1 MPRGDATILACFCL
15 ATLAGLASGQVDV
28 VEETEARGNQFR
40 RTIAVKNYGPVEF
53 RFSYEYQCKVALPEP
68 PVLPLGTGADA
79 LEEADAPPEDDELLP
94 AVKEQESPAPSPLR
108 KGLPPQLGAGPCAF
122 RLNSGAW
129 YECDFLSIHV
139 NGKALDNV
147 AARESSVV
155 QQGRRGIVDWV
166 WRTASAETRARFVA
180 LPRDDKLYLEV
191 SLCPRQPVHS
201 LELRLQCSP
210 GDWRRT
216 RPKERWLSTRKR
228 HVRQGP
234 RPVTIDTREEPW
246 IFYFEGKVRSFFGT
260 CAVLFLPEEV
270 PKAEV
275 RLGERVLTI
284 ARVSPPATRVRL
296 LLWSF
301 PPNYKG
307 PEDAYAYL
315 RANGERLLN
324 DLRTFDFDG
333 SAQAPEHSGRST
345 SH

>member
-1 MPRGDATILACFCL
+1 MRRGDGTMLAGFCL
-15 ATLAGLASGQVDV
+15 ATLASLAYGQVDI
-28 VEETEARGNQFR
+28 VEETQTRGDQFR
-40 RTIAVKNYGPVEF
+40 KTIAIKNYGPVEF
-53 RFSYEYQCKVALPEP
+53 RFSYDYKCKVDLPGP
-68 PVLPLGTGADA
+68 PVISLDTGEHA
-79 LEEADAPPEDDELLP
+79 LEEADAPPEDEELLP
-94 AVKEQESPAPSPLR
+94 APKKQESPACSTPC
-108 KGLPPQLGAGPCAF
+108 KGLPPQLGGGPCTF

-129 YECDFLSIHV
+129 YECDFLQIYV
-139 NGKALDNV
+139 DGKSLDNV
-147 AARESSVV
+147 AAREINVV

-191 SLCPRQPVHS
+191 SLRPRQPVQS

-275 RLGERVLTI
+275 RLGERVLTT

-301 PPNYKG
+301 PSNYKK
-307 PEDAYAYL
+307 PEDAHAYL
-315 RANGERLLN
+315 KANGERSLN
-324 DLRTFDFDG
+324 DLRKFDFG
-333 SAQAPEHSGRST
+333 STGDSERPE
-345 SH
+345 

>member
-1 MPRGDATILACFCL
+1 MPRGDETMLACFYL

-28 VEETEARGNQFR
+28 VEETETRGDQFR
-40 RTIAVKNYGPVEF
+40 RTIAIKNYGPLEF

-68 PVLPLGTGADA
+68 PVLPLGTEEDA
-79 LEEADAPPEDDELLP
+79 PEEADALPDDELLP
-94 AVKEQESPAPSPLR
+94 AATKQRSPAPSSPR
-108 KGLPPQLGAGPCAF
+108 QGLPPQLGTGPCTF
-122 RLNSGAW
+122 RLNSSAW

-139 NGKALDNV
+139 DGKSLDNV
-147 AARESSVV
+147 AAREINVV

-191 SLCPRQPVHS
+191 SLRPRQPVQS

-275 RLGERVLTI
+275 RLGERVLTT

-301 PPNYKG
+301 PSNYKK
-307 PEDAYAYL
+307 PEDAHAYL
-315 RANGERLLN
+315 KANGERSLN
-324 DLRTFDFDG
+324 DLRKFDFG
-333 SAQAPEHSGRST
+333 STGDSERPE
-345 SH
+345 

>member
-1 MPRGDATILACFCL
+1 MLRGDGTTLACFCL
-15 ATLAGLASGQVDV
+15 VTLSGFAHGQVDV
-28 VEETEARGNQFR
+28 VEETETRGDQFR
-40 RTIAVKNYGPVEF
+40 KTIAIKNYGPVEF
-53 RFSYEYQCKVALPEP
+53 RFSYEYTCKVALPKP
-68 PVLPLGTGADA
+68 LVIPLGTGEEAP
-79 LEEADAPPEDDELLP
+79 EEADAWQEADELLP
-94 AVKEQESPAPSPLR
+94 TVKEQKRPAPRPSPE
-108 KGLPPQLGAGPCAF
+108 GLPPQLGAGPCTF

-129 YECDFLSIHV
+129 YECDFLRICV

-147 AARESSVV
+147 AAQEINVV
-155 QQGRRGIVDWV
+155 QQGPRGIVDWV

-180 LPRDDKLYLEV
+180 LPGDDKLYLEV
-191 SLCPRQPVHS
+191 SSGPRQPAQS

-216 RPKERWLSTRKR
+216 RPKQRWFSTRKR

-234 RPVTIDTREEPW
+234 RPVAIDTREGPW
-246 IFYFEGKVRSFFGT
+246 VFYFEGKVRSFFGS

-275 RLGERVLTI
+275 QLGERVLTT
-284 ARVSPPATRVRL
+284 ASVSPPAKRIRL

-315 RANGERLLN
+315 KANGEQLLS
-324 DLRTFDFDG
+324 DLRKFDFG
-333 SAQAPEHSGRST
+333 SNRGSERPE
-345 SH
+345 